1 MICNW
6 DRLRRQTRQF
16 ETNVEAA
23 TSTFLI
29 EPYSSL
35 IGPLTNP
42 VLNCM
47 EFIVRRLI
55 RREQKLQNALAA
67 QRGSC
72 AAAQLLR
79 SFCKGAKHH
88 IPLSSIL
95 YDLDTF
101 HLPLVFQVCFFLL
114 KK

>member
-1 MICNW
+1 MYAAKNHSK
-6 DRLRRQTRQF
+6 TEEF

-47 EFIVRRLI
+47 EFIVRRL

-88 IPLSSIL
+88 IPFSSIL
-95 YDLDTF
+95 YDLAPF

-114 KK
+114 IK